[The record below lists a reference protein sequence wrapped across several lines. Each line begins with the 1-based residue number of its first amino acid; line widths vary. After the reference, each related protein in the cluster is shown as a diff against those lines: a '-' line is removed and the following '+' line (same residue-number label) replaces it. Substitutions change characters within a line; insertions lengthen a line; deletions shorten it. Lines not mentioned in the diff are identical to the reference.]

1 MVLGSRTLVFNFVS
15 VFLLL
20 HNRSEEACYSPSGSI
35 EEVCAFH
42 PPTGSR
48 EENSPKQE
56 AHGPHRSPEKTVQI
70 NKHI

>member
-1 MVLGSRTLVFNFVS
+1 MASPGGSGEFVS

-20 HNRSEEACYSPSGSI
+20 HNRSEEACYSPTGSI

-48 EENSPKQE
+48 EENSQKN
-56 AHGPHRSPEKTVQI
+56 HSNFHLKRSLPFI
-70 NKHI
+70 